1 MMDNARTLPGVD
13 ARLRRGAEHLT
24 NLGARPTAE
33 FLLAFARAHD
43 LEDDLLA
50 RLDLWRDLLTLEVIE
65 VAGADRFPP
74 LVQAVQP

>member
-1 MMDNARTLPGVD
+1 MDNARTLPGVN

-43 LEDDLLA
+43 VEDDLLA
-50 RLDLWRDLLTLEVIE
+50 RLDLWRDLLTREMLEA
-65 VAGADRFPP
+65 AGGDRFPP
-74 LVQAVQP
+74 LLQAVPS